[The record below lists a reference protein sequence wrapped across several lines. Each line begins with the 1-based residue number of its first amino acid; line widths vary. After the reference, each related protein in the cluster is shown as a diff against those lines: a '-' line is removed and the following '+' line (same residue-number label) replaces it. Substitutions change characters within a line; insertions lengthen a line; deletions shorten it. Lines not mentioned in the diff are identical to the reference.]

1 MERITFFFTLIFIIF
16 LSLSSS
22 VQADTLDVLLGMRVR
37 MMFSAKQ
44 CMLFCI
50 ECFSAKVS
58 VKRVTRFGVQQK
70 EEFYPTKRTVHCTIQ
85 EQYLMTSIKFFF
97 FFFFDRFICHCG
109 PPPPLLNYFFSPL
122 NRMGCRQTNKK
133 KRRGQG
139 ACLTCIVDLMSCSQ
153 DIV

>member
-85 EQYLMTSIKFFF
+85 EQHLMTSIKFFF
-97 FFFFDRFICHCG
+97 FLIGSFVTVAR
-109 PPPPLLNYFFSPL
+109 PPLLNYFFSPL

-133 KRRGQG
+133 KKKKGTR
-139 ACLTCIVDLMSCSQ
+139 CMFNLHC
-153 DIV
+153 

>member
-1 MERITFFFTLIFIIF
+1 MERITFFFIIS

-22 VQADTLDVLLGMRVR
+22 VQADHLGCSAWNTNDVLCQTVHALLYR
-37 MMFSAKQ
+37 M
-44 CMLFCI
+44 L
-50 ECFSAKVS
+50 FSAKVS

-85 EQYLMTSIKFFF
+85 EQHLMTSIKFFF
-97 FFFFDRFICHCG
+97 FFLIGSFVTVAR
-109 PPPPLLNYFFSPL
+109 PPLTTFFSPL

-133 KRRGQG
+133 KRREQD

-153 DIV
+153 DTV